1 VAPDNYLIM
10 STAFGNLITHFYYCC
25 HYETSITDLL
35 YPVCKYRKFQSQ
47 DVSDTT
53 FFYVLKQS

>member
-1 VAPDNYLIM
+1 MALDNYLMVSI
-10 STAFGNLITHFYYCC
+10 ALGNFITYFSYCS
-25 HYETSITDLL
+25 HYDTSITDLL
-35 YPVCKYRKFQSQ
+35 YPVCKYRTFQSQ